1 MTYVALVKFGLGDR
15 KIFPEPLLPAGSK
28 RKANDELA
36 GPPSKRRSLSP
47 GADPPDIAAST
58 TKIVNPAPPSSSSGA
73 SSSPS
78 RVLPAETRT
87 ISPATASS
95 TPANHLQSDTSPSH
109 AGSSTLQAM
118 SSQATLQA
126 DRPTVTAAQAPS
138 HVQPPTIASA
148 QAPLNIDPPRP
159 LSATRTEFQ
168 FTLPPLPGKPA
179 PPTIVPT
186 LEQLV
191 NTRLEPQTVYNM
203 LVPQS
208 IPGTMAGQPPAV
220 VLQAYALRG
229 EVHPMFARLAPRA
242 NYVSPYSSPYATRTP
257 QPPVAS
263 QALNSADN
271 SVAPSYTSAKAA
283 LPQSDSTQ
291 ASQLSMQASYE
302 VSQASE
308 LAAHSANHLPVLS
321 QNPVMNQPVESSTQP
336 LVSQYVQV
344 SSYESGFAQPPL
356 VSPHLISSQQAS
368 YAQQIVPTQS
378 YVPNDSSLWT
388 DVLAPQTTPQLPQP
402 SASPASGSKPRKP
415 RKRRSPPKQPQQA
428 QEENEDTVM
437 SVPIGSLGSA
447 RKRGVPETNP
457 QEPTTHKRR
466 RNHQHDVAA
475 NPSQAEHGVLPEGAA
490 VLECIF
496 NGTSGKLILLKN
508 LATLQFIQNFQP
520 ITDTPMLALSISSI
534 TEYPIVSVPGSKPME
549 LRIKANDNNAQN
561 ITYCFAFVPTGERVD
576 PSEIISVL
584 IRSAIVANEFGNG
597 NDLPSVDEFLGVEHN
612 ENSASG
618 DVPQTAGDANE
629 FGDDDDLPPVDD
641 LPGFGNLPRVEN
653 DDNTASGDAPQS
665 AGHFQQVADAP
676 QAADASQSAGDVQQS
691 AENPKQAKKG
701 EKAKKAKSYNCAR
714 CGNSYMQSWGL
725 NYHLTKSNTPCNPNA
740 NLKLYAEK
748 KARREKRIGSQRIKL
763 SKEPTSPQG
772 SDDESQDQQTPNS
785 DPKNPQM
792 QFQAASLKLESM
804 KPKPKRGRPPKKS
817 VEIVESESQ
826 ASRPLEQSAPPVNAP
841 QNPPSADSE
850 KPQKKHGRP
859 KKDAVA
865 RHEEAEQ
872 SDAST
877 STIDSAIEFF
887 QTHNTTGVERPRKV
901 SFADLPKNT
910 SSNKKYKALPFEDF
924 VLQEIA
930 EQIAV
935 APASSNVLEPTAPIE
950 TATTSP
956 NAAESSTSLEIPT
969 SKASAGQCC
978 EEILVSLIRNNG
990 GFFPGDKAIWIAFAG
1005 IWFTKF
1011 PSPPVLP
1018 LSTLCSKSVDLLVEN
1033 KKLCSTQFTWI
1044 DAKKREITRTILTSP
1059 KNKVTAA
1066 GVDTLKTLIQEAHP
1080 DIYLPSEYAPL
1091 EPMLTRLIALATRK
1105 VPVADRERFRLQKT
1119 AAVES
1124 DSESR
1129 SQSPVQVDDDSSG
1142 DEFVAGGIE
1151 EAEHPEDEVEDLGN
1165 WDEEE
1170 AELVDTET
1178 KPKKQPRR
1186 KGTKK
1191 GDKWSRQRSSRHNKA
1206 ISEGVRRN
1214 WAAKKATQSKGFF
1227 PNRKV
1232 RTVRKPMT
1240 QEEKDRRAE
1249 TAYYNKR
1256 SWDYQTPAFLPNP
1269 ETGAWDFEAKPKK
1282 SRRGGRRLLK
1292 PKLPHP
1298 ITWMQAPNGA
1308 WSQRPA
1314 GHGTKPVFARPSR
1327 RTDEEGTYLKRMHRD
1342 HRPVLFPTKNRKF
1355 LPANPS
1361 KKLLGQP
1368 LASERRD
1375 SGEISKRTG
1384 KPKRKYTRK
1393 GQPTTNLANSAGYR
1407 ASKKI
1412 KKKKK
1417 KLRPDSYCF
1426 PVFVLGNAKERKTKK
1441 RDKKAVNEADI
1452 LAFFEPKKLLP
1463 DAPRNVGLE
1472 SIPPSFG
1479 LLASLYRGPDPEVHK
1494 YRPDYKNL
1502 LFVAPNIIT
1511 GGEKPNHGS
1520 WTVGVWRPVTSGSIT
1535 LRWEDATA
1543 IDMESL
1549 PFSKL
1554 DFGRDDD
1561 YQEDKKR
1568 GKPGR
1573 APRRYTLIP
1582 VENITKE
1589 ERFKYTRVLTAVPN
1603 DLKGLLKDQQDVTK
1617 ELGVQVAK
1625 PNRAAQFNRRIKGS
1639 RAILSKKAE
1648 TRLIVTVI
1656 VTRTLTGGIDGRIDW
1671 VIVSQ
1676 LFQDYTCNFLTK
1688 YWNSLQIPKR
1698 DLIERILKDFR
1709 KFFPLAYKN
1718 KQVPS
1723 INYDHLPDYQWR
1735 KLVKWAMENK
1745 KIHTSMLVKKQKPLP
1760 SSRMQVKELFDIKPA
1775 PKDPRQKPW
1784 REPYHKEQ
1792 TANYLRVQMATA
1804 EPRVVRPKKSLKALS
1819 HDEYRVLRSWV
1830 RAAATTAAE
1839 DYDPKVAQQKLLSMA
1854 KKPVIKEILA
1864 GLQEEKVLLKNSR
1877 VRRFFGGSFE
1887 VGSVFLTPLTKMDFY
1902 PEQLIDAVMAKLY
1915 LDGRFWQGNE
1925 SVVHDE
1931 LATPGCILAVTSMQA
1946 HRRIRLDST
1955 KWPSEGRKFGVLQGG
1970 GYETRKIPP
1979 KNYNFDVIL
1988 KPTAS
1993 YVYDSDNAAL
2003 DKFLQAEPPRGSA
2016 AGELPIWWGITGKLN
2031 RDLWKRTLAAVGSV
2045 IGNRAGINVTYLMEH
2060 FAPTFEEW
2068 ELRIL
2073 MNWGTEVGLFERVN
2087 PRIEG
2092 WTCSEW
2098 WWLMIGTKV
2107 NDGIALGRGK

>member
-1 MTYVALVKFGLGDR
+1 M
-15 KIFPEPLLPAGSK
+15 
-28 RKANDELA
+28 
-36 GPPSKRRSLSP
+36 
-47 GADPPDIAAST
+47 
-58 TKIVNPAPPSSSSGA
+58 
-73 SSSPS
+73 
-78 RVLPAETRT
+78 
-87 ISPATASS
+87 
-95 TPANHLQSDTSPSH
+95 
-109 AGSSTLQAM
+109 
-118 SSQATLQA
+118 
-126 DRPTVTAAQAPS
+126 
-138 HVQPPTIASA
+138 
-148 QAPLNIDPPRP
+148 
-159 LSATRTEFQ
+159 
-168 FTLPPLPGKPA
+168 
-179 PPTIVPT
+179 
-186 LEQLV
+186 
-191 NTRLEPQTVYNM
+191 
-203 LVPQS
+203 S
-208 IPGTMAGQPPAV
+208 IPIG
-220 VLQAYALRG
+220 
-229 EVHPMFARLAPRA
+229 
-242 NYVSPYSSPYATRTP
+242 
-257 QPPVAS
+257 
-263 QALNSADN
+263 
-271 SVAPSYTSAKAA
+271 
-283 LPQSDSTQ
+283 
-291 ASQLSMQASYE
+291 
-302 VSQASE
+302 
-308 LAAHSANHLPVLS
+308 
-321 QNPVMNQPVESSTQP
+321 P
-336 LVSQYVQV
+336 L
-344 SSYESGFAQPPL
+344 GA
-356 VSPHLISSQQAS
+356 
-368 YAQQIVPTQS
+368 
-378 YVPNDSSLWT
+378 
-388 DVLAPQTTPQLPQP
+388 
-402 SASPASGSKPRKP
+402 
-415 RKRRSPPKQPQQA
+415 
-428 QEENEDTVM
+428 
-437 SVPIGSLGSA
+437 A
-447 RKRGVPETNP
+447 RKRGVPETDL
-457 QEPTTHKRR
+457 QEPTTQKRQ
-466 RNHQHDVAA
+466 RNHQHEHLAA
-475 NPSQAEHGVLPEGAA
+475 NPSQPENGVLPESSA

-496 NGTSGKLILLKN
+496 NGTSGKLILLKDQP
-508 LATLQFIQNFQP
+508 TLQFIEDFQP
-520 ITDTPMLALSISSI
+520 ITNAPILALPISSI
-534 TEYPIVSVPGSKPME
+534 TEYPILSMPGSNPME
-549 LRIKANDNNAQN
+549 LRIKAKNSNAQN
-561 ITYCFAFVPTGERVD
+561 TTYCFAFVPTGEKVD

-584 IRSAIVANEFGNG
+584 IRSAIVANEFGHDNA
-597 NDLPSVDEFLGVEHN
+597 LPS
-612 ENSASG
+612 
-618 DVPQTAGDANE
+618 
-629 FGDDDDLPPVDD
+629 VDD
-641 LPGFGNLPRVEN
+641 LPGVQVGENL
-653 DDNTASGDAPQS
+653 ASRDAPQG
-665 AGHFQQVADAP
+665 AGYPQRVADA
-676 QAADASQSAGDVQQS
+676 QQVTNSSQSVGDVQSS
-691 AENPKQAKKG
+691 ADNPKP
-701 EKAKKAKSYNCAR
+701 KKAQKAQKAEKVKMSYDCAR

-725 NYHLTKSNTPCNPNA
+725 SYHLTKSNTPCNPNA

-763 SKEPTSPQG
+763 SKERTSPQG
-772 SDDESQDQQTPNS
+772 SEDESQAPNS
-785 DPKNPQM
+785 DPPKPQM
-792 QFQAASLKLESM
+792 QFQAASQKVESM
-804 KPKPKRGRPPKKS
+804 KPKHKRGRPPKKS

-826 ASRPLEQSAPPVNAP
+826 ATRPLEQSTPSVNAP

-850 KPQKKHGRP
+850 KPKKKRGQPR
-859 KKDAVA
+859 KDTLAQ
-865 RHEEAEQ
+865 REEVEQ

-877 STIDSAIEFF
+877 STIDSVIEFF

-901 SFADLPKNT
+901 SFADAAKNI

-930 EQIAV
+930 EQMAV
-935 APASSNVLEPTAPIE
+935 APASANVLEPTQ
-950 TATTSP
+950 TATTST
-956 NAAESSTSLEIPT
+956 NAAESSISLEIPT

-978 EEILVSLIRNNG
+978 EEILVSLVRNNG
-990 GFFPGDKAIWIAFAG
+990 GLFPGDKAIWIAFAG

-1011 PSPPVLP
+1011 PTSPMLP
-1018 LSTLCSKSVDLLVEN
+1018 LSTICSKSVDFLVEN
-1033 KKLCSTQFTWI
+1033 KKLCSMEFSWI
-1044 DAKKREITRTILTSP
+1044 DTKKREITRTILTSP
-1059 KNKVTAA
+1059 KNKTTAA
-1066 GVDTLKTLIQEAHP
+1066 GVDILKTQIQQVHP
-1080 DIYLPSEYAPL
+1080 DIYLPSDYAPL
-1091 EPMLTRLIALATRK
+1091 EPMLTRFIALATRK

-1119 AAVES
+1119 AVIES
-1124 DSESR
+1124 DSESQ
-1129 SQSPVQVDDDSSG
+1129 SQSPIQVDDDSSS

-1151 EAEHPEDEVEDLGN
+1151 EEEVEHPDDEMDDLGN
-1165 WDEEE
+1165 WDDEE
-1170 AELVDTET
+1170 AELVDTKT
-1178 KPKKQPRR
+1178 KPKKKPAR

-1191 GDKWSRQRSSRHNKA
+1191 GDKWSRQRSSKHNKA

-1214 WAAKKATQSKGFF
+1214 WAAKKATLTQGFF
-1227 PNRKV
+1227 PNRKI

-1240 QEEKDRRAE
+1240 QEEKDKRAE

-1282 SRRGGRRLLK
+1282 SRRGGPRRLK

-1308 WSQRPA
+1308 WSKQPA
-1314 GHGTKPVFARPSR
+1314 GHGAKPVFARPSR
-1327 RTDEEGTYLKRMHRD
+1327 RADEEGSYLKRMHRD

-1361 KKLLGQP
+1361 KKLLGRP
-1368 LASERRD
+1368 LASEQRY
-1375 SGEISKRTG
+1375 SGEVSKRTG

-1393 GQPTTNLANSAGYR
+1393 GQPTTNLANSAGFR
-1407 ASKKI
+1407 ASKNI
-1412 KKKKK
+1412 KKK

-1426 PVFVLGNAKERKTKK
+1426 PVFVPNNAKERKTKK

-1463 DAPRNVGLE
+1463 DAPRNTGLE

-1479 LLASLYRGPDPEVHK
+1479 LLASLYQGPDPEVHK
-1494 YRPDYKNL
+1494 YRPDYRNL
-1502 LFVAPNIIT
+1502 VFVAPNIIN

-1535 LRWEDATA
+1535 LHWEDTTA
-1543 IDMESL
+1543 VDMESL

-1568 GKPGR
+1568 GQPKRG
-1573 APRRYTLIP
+1573 PRRYTLIP

-1589 ERFKYTRVLTAVPN
+1589 ERFRYTRVLTAIPN
-1603 DLKGLLKDQQDVTK
+1603 DLRGLLKDPQDAAK

-1656 VTRTLTGGIDGRIDW
+1656 VTRTLIGGVDGRIDW

-1698 DLIERILKDFR
+1698 DLIERILKNFR
-1709 KFFPLAYKN
+1709 KCFPVAYKN

-1723 INYDHLPDYQWR
+1723 INYDNLPDYQWK

-1745 KIHTSMLVKKQKPLP
+1745 KINTSMLVKKQKPLP
-1760 SSRMQVKELFDIKPA
+1760 VSRVQVEDLFDIKPA

-1804 EPRVVRPKKSLKALS
+1804 EPRVVRPMGQKRSLKALS

-1839 DYDPKVAQQKLLSMA
+1839 DYDPNVVQQKLLSIA
-1854 KKPVIKEILA
+1854 KKPVIKEILT

-1902 PEQLIDAVMAKLY
+1902 PEQLIDAVTAKLY

-1925 SVVHDE
+1925 SVPHDE
-1931 LATPGCILAVTSMQA
+1931 LATAGCVLAVGSMQA
-1946 HRRIRLDST
+1946 HRRIRFDST

-1979 KNYNFDVIL
+1979 KNYNFQIIL

-2003 DKFLQAEPPRGSA
+2003 QKFLQAEPPRGSV

-2045 IGNRAGINVTYLMEH
+2045 VGNRAGINVAYLMEH
-2060 FAPTFEEW
+2060 FGPTFEEW

-2098 WWLMIGTKV
+2098 WWLMIGTKI